1 MLADPALREGV
12 KQYSQWPTIP
22 QLFVRGEFVGGSD
35 ILLEMHK
42 ADDLEKLLK
51 PDQ

>member
-22 QLFVRGEFVGGSD
+22 QLFVRGEFVGGAD